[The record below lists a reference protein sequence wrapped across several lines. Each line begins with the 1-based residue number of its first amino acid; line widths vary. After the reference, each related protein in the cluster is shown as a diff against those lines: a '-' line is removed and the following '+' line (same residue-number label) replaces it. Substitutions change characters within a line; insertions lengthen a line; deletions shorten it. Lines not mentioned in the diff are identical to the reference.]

1 MEGIIFAIIMLVIGM
16 ITKGKNTEDTDGK
29 TKPFMSKPL
38 DQKSA
43 RRIED
48 YAKEVF
54 QEVQKQR
61 SPNRESSRQSLP
73 MSPPVERTQP
83 AMSEINPTKVV
94 EDTSR
99 KSTGRLSVHQ
109 KTKTV
114 RNQKIAAPSL
124 LPKTGHEVIQ
134 AIVFSEIL
142 APPKSKR

>member
-1 MEGIIFAIIMLVIGM
+1 LEGIIFAIIMLVIGM

-61 SPNRESSRQSLP
+61 SPNRESSRQSIP
-73 MSPPVERTQP
+73 MSPPVERTNP
-83 AMSEINPTKVV
+83 TMSEINPTKVV
-94 EDTSR
+94 EDSSR

-109 KTKTV
+109 KTKPV

>member
-16 ITKGKNTEDTDGK
+16 ITKSKNTEDTDGK

-73 MSPPVERTQP
+73 MSPPVERTNTT
-83 AMSEINPTKVV
+83 MSEINPTKVV

>member
-54 QEVQKQR
+54 QEVQNQK
-61 SPNRESSRQSLP
+61 SPKRESSRQSVP
-73 MSPPVERTQP
+73 MSQPVERTTP
-83 AMSEINPTKVV
+83 MMSEIHPTKMV

-114 RNQKIAAPSL
+114 RNQKVAAPSL
-124 LPKTGHEVIQ
+124 LPTTGHEVIQ